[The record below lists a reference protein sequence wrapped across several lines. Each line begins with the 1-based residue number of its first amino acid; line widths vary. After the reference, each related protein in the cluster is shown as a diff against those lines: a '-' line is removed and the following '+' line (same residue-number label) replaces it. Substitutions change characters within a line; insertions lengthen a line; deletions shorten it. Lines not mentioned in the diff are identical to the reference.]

1 MRTASANSFTL
12 RDVARLANVSVGT
25 VSAVLN
31 KKNTVGVESRRR
43 VEEMMSRL
51 DYRPDTLARGLKTG
65 RTHVVGFVVPDITN
79 PFFTEAMGGLEAM
92 AKSRGYSVILSN
104 SNEDAEQEFQ
114 NLNLLH
120 SRRVDGVVLA
130 CSPRH
135 MNYGRQTIR
144 RFPIVYMDR
153 LPFAGFSGRAV
164 IVDNAGAAF
173 AATNHL
179 IGLGHSKVAIIAGLL
194 DLSVGAER
202 LAGFRK
208 AMQEARISIQDSYVQ
223 VGDFHPESGYQC
235 GMRLMALPEPPTAIF
250 ACNNSMTLGL
260 MRALAECKASCPEQ
274 VSVLAFD
281 DFPWAAHFRPQMTAV
296 AQPVFE
302 LGRQAMRM
310 LLAVME
316 PESKEAT
323 EIKDPQLILRAEL
336 HVRQSTA
343 PPHAH

>member
-1 MRTASANSFTL
+1 MG
-12 RDVARLANVSVGT
+12 RLAGVSVAT

-31 KKNTVGVESRRR
+31 KKGTVGAESRRR
-43 VEEMMSRL
+43 VEEAIGRL
-51 DYRPDTLARGLKTG
+51 DYRPDALARGLKTG
-65 RTHVVGFVVPDITN
+65 RSHVVGLVVPDVTN
-79 PFFTEAMGGLEAM
+79 PFFTEAMGGLEAT
-92 AKSRGYSVILSN
+92 ARSRGYSVILSN
-104 SNEDAEQEFQ
+104 SNENPEQELQ

-130 CSPRH
+130 CSSGHTAYERLA
-135 MNYGRQTIR
+135 TR
-144 RFPIVYMDR
+144 RFPIVFMDR

-164 IVDNAGAAF
+164 IVDNSGAAY

-179 IGLGHSKVAIIAGLL
+179 IGLGHSRIGIIAGLL

-208 AMQEARISIQDSYVQ
+208 AMQEAGLSIRESYVQ

-235 GMRLMALPEPPTAIF
+235 GKRLMALPEPPTAIF

-260 MRALAECKASCPEQ
+260 MRALTECGVPCPGQ

-296 AQPVFE
+296 AQPVLE

-310 LLAVME
+310 LLAAMD
-316 PESKEAT
+316 PDSQEAA

-336 HVRQSTA
+336 RVRQSTA
-343 PPHAH
+343 PPPGC